1 MPRKR
6 RLKVQVRTVTTV
18 CFFLGRE
25 ECAIPITDVHQII
38 RDVPITKVP
47 NVNAHVE
54 GVINLR
60 GVVVPILDM
69 KHRLGLGVRV
79 LGPRHRLLIV
89 EVGGRLVGFSVDSV
103 AGVFDFE
110 ETAVQP
116 PPDVVLARV
125 QAGFVKGVVQKGDS
139 IVVLLETS
147 EVLNLRGGAEA
158 AETRSAVPSA
168 SVARVHEI

>member
-1 MPRKR
+1 
-6 RLKVQVRTVTTV
+6 
-18 CFFLGRE
+18 
-25 ECAIPITDVHQII
+25 
-38 RDVPITKVP
+38 
-47 NVNAHVE
+47 
-54 GVINLR
+54 
-60 GVVVPILDM
+60 
-69 KHRLGLGVRV
+69 
-79 LGPRHRLLIV
+79 
-89 EVGGRLVGFSVDSV
+89 VGFSVDSV